1 MEKFRLYHRLKGE
14 THTNLINYTPV
25 NYWGFFLVDEQ
36 LTIWYSV
43 YMSLYIVRKNK
54 KDCKEDIEVVKNLC
68 KKLHMSFPG
77 DLIID
82 MLYLPKQNAWT
93 RWRNIL

>member
-1 MEKFRLYHRLKGE
+1 
-14 THTNLINYTPV
+14 
-25 NYWGFFLVDEQ
+25 
-36 LTIWYSV
+36 
-43 YMSLYIVRKNK
+43 MSLYIVRKNK

-93 RWRNIL
+93 RWRKIV